1 MRKLDAKT
9 PGYPQESSQ
18 KGFVLMLVIVVVVI
32 IASLWLSMKHER
44 LISIFKSNQIDYDL
58 EELKLVKKRLLQF
71 AVLQP
76 DIYIT
81 NTSGQAE
88 GSDKVPAP
96 GYLPCPDVD
105 DDAGGPADGI
115 ADGSCT
121 NPLIWS
127 SPDTSGFLPDSLTFG
142 YVPELITSRNFYFS
156 EKTRYFYFLDERFSY
171 ANPGYVNNNLK
182 RYAPL
187 NPVRLEGDPAAQT
200 TNLEP
205 RSFDPVLTL
214 NGVTGYVALIVD
226 AGEDGL
232 DADNIDGDRHFITH
246 LDDLRDDP
254 NADKIIGISYIEWLS
269 MVAHRVC
276 AERKRLQGIDY
287 DNDETDAVDA
297 IADLDDI
304 GVSLPHWYNDYDSS
318 TNPGGGNWRTWGS
331 VCP

>member
-1 MRKLDAKT
+1 MRKLDTKT
-9 PGYPQESSQ
+9 LENHQEKPQ
-18 KGFVLMLVIVVVVI
+18 KGFVLLLVIIVVVI
-32 IASLWLSMKHER
+32 IATLWLSTKQER

-81 NTSGQAE
+81 NDTGDAV

-96 GYLPCPDVD
+96 GYLPCPDVSD
-105 DDAGGPADGI
+105 GAGGPADGI
-115 ADGSCT
+115 ADASCT

-142 YVPELITSRNFYFS
+142 YVPELISSRNFYVA

-171 ANPGYVNNNLK
+171 VNPGYVNNGLK

-187 NPVRLEGDPAAQT
+187 NPVRLVGNPAT
-200 TNLEP
+200 VSSNFD
-205 RSFDPVLTL
+205 SFDPVLTL
-214 NGVTGYVALIVD
+214 NGMTGYVALIVD

-232 DADNIDGDRHFITH
+232 DILNKDGDRHFITN

-254 NADKIIGISYIEWLS
+254 NADKIIGISYADWLA

-287 DNDETDAVDA
+287 DNDETDPVDA

-304 GVSLPHWYNDYDSS
+304 GTGLPHWYNDYDPS
-318 TNPGGGNWRTWGS
+318 TNPGGGSWRSWGS
-331 VCP
+331 GCP